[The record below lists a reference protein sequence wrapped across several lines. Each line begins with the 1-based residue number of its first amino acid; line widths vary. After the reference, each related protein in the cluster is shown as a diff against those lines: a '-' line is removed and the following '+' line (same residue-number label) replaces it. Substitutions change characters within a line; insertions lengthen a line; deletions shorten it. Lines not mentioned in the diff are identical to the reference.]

1 MAKKVILPNEAV
13 ERILEALDFLPELD
27 GYVWDFDIDFN
38 FYDEQKPL
46 VINLNLLKKNN

>member
-27 GYVWDFDIDFN
+27 GYVWDFDIDIN
-38 FYDEQKPL
+38 LDDEQRPV
-46 VINLNLLKKNN
+46 VITLKLLKTNN

>member
-46 VINLNLLKKNN
+46 SITLKLRKINV

>member
-13 ERILEALDFLPELD
+13 ERISDALDLLPELD

-38 FYDEQKPL
+38 FDDEQKPIS
-46 VINLNLLKKNN
+46 INLKLRKINV